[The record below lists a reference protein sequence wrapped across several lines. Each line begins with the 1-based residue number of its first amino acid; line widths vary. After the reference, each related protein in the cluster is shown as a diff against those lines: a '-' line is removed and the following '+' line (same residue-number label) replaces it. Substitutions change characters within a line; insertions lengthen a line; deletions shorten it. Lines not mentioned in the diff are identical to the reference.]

1 MLASA
6 QRLGSLLKSRLTQI
20 ASQKKVV
27 SAVRGMGLLF
37 AVDIVNRKSGR
48 PDAKRRDMVL
58 KSCYE
63 RGLLLIPAG
72 RAGIWFS
79 PPACINE
86 AQLEVGLSLFAEGV
100 ATLS

>member
-1 MLASA
+1 MPTLNGSA
-6 QRLGSLLKSRLTQI
+6 ACWKHGSERSPHK
-20 ASQKKVV
+20 KKVV

-37 AVDIVNRKSGR
+37 AVDIVSRKSGR
-48 PDAKRRDMVL
+48 PDAKRRDIVL

-63 RGLLLIPAG
+63 RGLLLVPAG
-72 RAGIWFS
+72 DAGIWFS

-100 ATLS
+100 ATLP